1 MRDATEREEQF
12 RQRIQQNPSIIET
25 PKQETLITAPSTLSS
40 SDSSNFHTP
49 VVEQSPSV
57 ALPAPINVAEEKLDL
72 KPIVVIE
79 KGTIAASSQPLIRH
93 TATEE
98 TQQAEYRPVVK
109 MVPSRV
115 LQSTIQNYLRDHDP
129 NEKSDGNFVLSP
141 ERELFFLENGCRV
154 SDEEETIEKTYDWNT
169 IIANG
174 PQFKYDD
181 AFGN

>member
-12 RQRIQQNPSIIET
+12 RQRVQQNPTIIET
-25 PKQETLITAPSTLSS
+25 PKQDTLITAPSTISS

-57 ALPAPINVAEEKLDL
+57 ALPPLNTTEKIEPEEKLDL
-72 KPIVVIE
+72 KPIVVFE
-79 KGTIAASSQPLIRH
+79 KEVIAAPSQPVIRH

-129 NEKSDGNFVLSP
+129 NEKSDGNCLRSRFQTDVVLRKRPS
-141 ERELFFLENGCRV
+141 RFR
-154 SDEEETIEKTYDWNT
+154 
-169 IIANG
+169 
-174 PQFKYDD
+174 
-181 AFGN
+181 